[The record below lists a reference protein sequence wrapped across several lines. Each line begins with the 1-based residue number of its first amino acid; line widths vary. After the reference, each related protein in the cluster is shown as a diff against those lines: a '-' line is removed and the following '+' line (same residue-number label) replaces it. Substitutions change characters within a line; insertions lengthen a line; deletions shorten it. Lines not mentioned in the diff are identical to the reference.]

1 MCKLI
6 SLKFGWSNFTTPL
19 ICLRGAAAMATSM
32 PSNSTVKGLAFSVP
46 GRQNYCNQLAPPHT
60 HVGNRWPY
68 DGHFLATVH

>member
-46 GRQNYCNQLAPPHT
+46 GRQNYGSHLAPTPHML
-60 HVGNRWPY
+60 P
-68 DGHFLATVH
+68 TVCHIMAVA